1 MENKL
6 DKRVFIGAILLIIG
20 VLLTLDNINVL
31 NIDLPDYVL
40 SWPSF
45 LVVIGLFL
53 VTVRDKVGFGITVM
67 VVGAIFLTD
76 EISDYYFWDFD
87 LRDIFRLWPLILVA
101 IGISLIFKR
110 KELQEAQKKS
120 DYGDMDFV
128 DEMAV
133 FGAAERVIQSQ
144 QFKGGK
150 LTSIFGGTDLNLLN
164 AKLDHGKN
172 ILDVFVLFGG
182 CDIRVPAD
190 MNVKVEVTAIFGA
203 FADERKVAV
212 KNEENNGHELV
223 IKGLVLFGGGEVK

>member
-6 DKRVFIGAILLIIG
+6 DKRVFIGALLLIIG
-20 VLLTLDNINVL
+20 VLLTLDNIDVL
-31 NIDLPDYVL
+31 DIDLPDYVL
-40 SWPSF
+40 SWPAI
-45 LVVIGLFL
+45 LLVIGLFL
-53 VTVRDKVGFGITVM
+53 VTVRDKVGFGITLM
-67 VVGAIFLTD
+67 VIGAIFMTD
-76 EISDYYFWDFD
+76 QVADYYEWDFD

-101 IGISLIFKR
+101 IGASLIFKR
-110 KELQEAQKKS
+110 KEIQEAQKKS

-133 FGAAERVIQSQ
+133 FGAAERVVQSHK
-144 QFKGGK
+144 FKGGK

-182 CDIRVPAD
+182 CDLRVPAD
-190 MNVKVEVTAIFGA
+190 MNVKVEATAIFGA
-203 FADERKVAV
+203 FADERKVSI
-212 KNEENNGHELV
+212 KNEENDGHELI